1 MATMLKT
8 NSSLE
13 RLHLR
18 RCDIGSSGGVEL
30 GAALEK
36 NKTLRCLDLSG
47 NALGDDGV
55 RGLCVGLGNNSSLEE
70 LELIYDESLGEEGV
84 SLLLQLQKRKQT
96 ETQEMLPPTRPLM
109 ARTRFIIY
117 CDMLRHPEASQGSL
131 PLRLWSVERKA
142 SKGTEKMRS
151 RQSFSSLST
160 GTLSEPLYKKIKL
173 SEETETTM
181 SGSSVSQSTRR

>member
-1 MATMLKT
+1 
-8 NSSLE
+8 
-13 RLHLR
+13 
-18 RCDIGSSGGVEL
+18 
-30 GAALEK
+30 
-36 NKTLRCLDLSG
+36 G

-96 ETQEMLPPTRPLM
+96 ETQEMLPPTRPLMTQEMLPPMRPLMTQEMLPPTRPLM

-181 SGSSVSQSTRR
+181 SGSSVSQSTTDSSDEEREMSTV

>member
-1 MATMLKT
+1 
-8 NSSLE
+8 
-13 RLHLR
+13 
-18 RCDIGSSGGVEL
+18 
-30 GAALEK
+30 
-36 NKTLRCLDLSG
+36 G

-109 ARTRFIIY
+109 TQEMLPPMRPLMTQEMLPPTRPLMARTRFIIY

-131 PLRLWSVERKA
+131 PLRLWSLGGKA
-142 SKGTEKMRS
+142 SKETEKIMSRRS
-151 RQSFSSLST
+151 ASSPSIAS
-160 GTLSEPLYKKIKL
+160 TLSRPFYKEMIL

-181 SGSSVSQSTRR
+181 SGSSVSQST